1 MKRIVFLDFDGV
13 LNTENHQ
20 MRLCNEGKPLWD
32 DYGQLFDPEA
42 VNNLKIVLDTYKDVL
57 LIISSSWKMEGFDTI
72 QELWKVRGLPG
83 KLVGITPD
91 FVPDLTTIDLTDNS
105 TISLLAGKGY
115 EIKQWLEEN
124 DEEECK
130 YVIFDDVPDFLP
142 EQEPNLIRTDPRVGI
157 TKENAIEAI
166 RILA

>member
-1 MKRIVFLDFDGV
+1 M
-13 LNTENHQ
+13 
-20 MRLCNEGKPLWD
+20 
-32 DYGQLFDPEA
+32 
-42 VNNLKIVLDTYKDVL
+42 
-57 LIISSSWKMEGFDTI
+57 
-72 QELWKVRGLPG
+72 PG

-157 TKENAIEAI
+157 TKKNAIEAI